1 MSMRMGIGS
10 RAWWRLQR
18 LLRAWSIHTPTV
30 LVVRGTPDACLV
42 ALANAAKPRA
52 ARLDLRNLYMSGRR
66 YEVVRRGEGFRL
78 RTTHRVAW
86 HPRRRSTSAA
96 VMNGTLTP
104 LTDDLTRIALTA
116 RISLDC
122 LFNTLVFPTV
132 LAMIIAYVPWP
143 PLVISTLLGV
153 LYGLSWTGNRANAVL
168 EVNEMV
174 FFVQQSLE
182 EFGTAEMPTLSS
194 AAVNGGKPDTIFTQR
209 DFRLE
214 WEKFYREHA
223 EE

>member
-1 MSMRMGIGS
+1 MRMGIGS
-10 RAWWRLQR
+10 RVWWRLQR
-18 LLRAWSIHTPTV
+18 LLRMWSIHTPIV
-30 LVVRGTPDACLV
+30 LVVKGTPDACLGL
-42 ALANAAKPRA
+42 LANAAKPRA
-52 ARLDLRNLYMSGRR
+52 ARLDLRNLYTSGRR
-66 YEVVRRGEGFRL
+66 YEVTRRGEGFRL
-78 RTTHRVAW
+78 RTTHKVAW

-104 LTDDLTRIALTA
+104 LNDDLTRIALTA
-116 RISLDC
+116 RISIDC
-122 LFNTLVFPTV
+122 LVNTLLFPTAMGFIIGGV
-132 LAMIIAYVPWP
+132 LWP
-143 PLVISTLLGV
+143 PLAISTLLGV

-182 EFGTAEMPTLSS
+182 ELGTAEMPTL
-194 AAVNGGKPDTIFTQR
+194 ANVGMNGSKPDTIHTQR
-209 DFRLE
+209 DFRRE